1 FAVSAARRYIMQT
14 PMKRSAILVHGYG
27 VRGFF
32 WSALKEEL
40 REEFGNILTPDFDI
54 ESVDS
59 GVEILLDVARR
70 ERERTG
76 EPVVLI
82 GHSLGGVI
90 SALAAQRLDRD
101 EASHL
106 VIVAAPYGEMHS
118 GGVSKLLRLAVRF
131 KIIPGWMIRG
141 RFFGPD
147 VPKEKQKELFSKAVK
162 ESEGL
167 QDLSRQERWFHT
179 GAFSEPLEQAILV
192 IASEGDQIVTPR
204 ETMAF
209 GRELRAE
216 TLLLPR
222 AAGVGHNDF
231 GYWPPAAKK
240 TADEIRRFLER
251 R

>member
-1 FAVSAARRYIMQT
+1 
-14 PMKRSAILVHGYG
+14 MKRSAILVHGYG

-40 REEFGNILTPDFDI
+40 RKDFGNILTPDFEI
-54 ESVDS
+54 ENVDS
-59 GVEILLDVARR
+59 GVQMMVDLARR
-70 ERERTG
+70 EHERSG
-76 EPVVLI
+76 EPVILI

-90 SALAAQRLDRD
+90 SALAAQQLSK
-101 EASHL
+101 EEVSHL
-106 VIVAAPYGEMHS
+106 VIIASPYGTVHS

-131 KIIPGWMIRG
+131 KVIPGWMIRP
-141 RFFGPD
+141 RFFGPE

-192 IASEGDQIVTPR
+192 IASEGDQIVNPE

-222 AAGVGHNDF
+222 ATGVGHNDF

>member
-1 FAVSAARRYIMQT
+1 
-14 PMKRSAILVHGYG
+14 MKRSAILVHGYG

-40 REEFGNILTPDFDI
+40 REDFGNILTPDFEI
-54 ESVDS
+54 ESVNG
-59 GVEILLDVARR
+59 GVATLVDLAHR
-70 ERERTG
+70 ERERSG
-76 EPVVLI
+76 EAVVLV
-82 GHSLGGVI
+82 GHSLGGVLA
-90 SALAAQRLDRD
+90 ALAAQQLSR
-101 EASHL
+101 EEVSHL
-106 VIVAAPYGEMHS
+106 VIIASPYGNMHS

-131 KIIPGWMIRG
+131 KIIPGWMIRP
-141 RFFGPD
+141 RFFGPA

-179 GAFSEPLEQAILV
+179 GAFPEPLEQAILV
-192 IASEGDQIVTPR
+192 LASEGDQIVNPE

-240 TADEIRRFLER
+240 TADEIRRFMER